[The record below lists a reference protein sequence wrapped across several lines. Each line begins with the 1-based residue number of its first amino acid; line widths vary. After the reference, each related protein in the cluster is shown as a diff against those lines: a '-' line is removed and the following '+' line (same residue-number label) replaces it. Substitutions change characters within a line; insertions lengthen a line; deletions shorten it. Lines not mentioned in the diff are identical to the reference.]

1 MGYFKSIRQSI
12 GSYMLLASKTQQP
25 PVVQVQGPNTQ
36 PPTPPRTPLKP
47 RLQLDPEPLSPTTRT
62 TQWLDS
68 SIPQKGHK
76 EVNIH
81 SVKGSRITK
90 NSPKTSSKKP
100 SRHSNYWGLQSLFV
114 KNETEEAEVRGDEG
128 DLEGDTLIENT
139 ATILQGSNFENDTTI
154 IADIDDALEDPEVTA
169 KLGDEPHDYAGWTE
183 DEIWLLERINML
195 GSEPLLHLTWALD
208 FPTLV
213 PEIYTMDD
221 SRVLIK
227 AINGNTCH
235 GEFAISPPHPIHS
248 NFLEKHHTNL
258 ILPYFSMQSP
268 RRAQSSSSPCP
279 GPGLL
284 RETPPRTNHLPTNQS
299 LLRLVNERRRLRLK
313 RAYPHRQHRP
323 RTSRRARIR
332 RCRSPN
338 E

>member
-1 MGYFKSIRQSI
+1 MI
-12 GSYMLLASKTQQP
+12 LPSKTQQP
-25 PVVQVQGPNTQ
+25 PVVQVQPPNGQ
-36 PPTPPRTPLKP
+36 PPTPPRTPFKP

-68 SIPQKGHK
+68 SIPQKGRK

-90 NSPKTSSKKP
+90 NSPKNSSKK
-100 SRHSNYWGLQSLFV
+100 SGRHSNYWGLQSLFA
-114 KNETEEAEVRGDEG
+114 KNKTGEAELRRDVA

-139 ATILQGSNFENDTTI
+139 AILQGSNFENDTTI
-154 IADIDDALEDPEVTA
+154 IADIDDALGDPEITA
-169 KLGDEPHDYAGWTE
+169 ELGDEPHDYAGWTE

-213 PEIYTMDD
+213 PELYTMDD

-235 GEFAISPPHPIHS
+235 GEYAISPPS
-248 NFLEKHHTNL
+248 
-258 ILPYFSMQSP
+258 
-268 RRAQSSSSPCP
+268 
-279 GPGLL
+279 
-284 RETPPRTNHLPTNQS
+284 PPRS
-299 LLRLVNERRRLRLK
+299 FS
-313 RAYPHRQHRP
+313 AFF
-323 RTSRRARIR
+323 
-332 RCRSPN
+332 
-338 E
+338 

>member
-12 GSYMLLASKTQQP
+12 GSYMLLPSKTQQP
-25 PVVQVQGPNTQ
+25 PVVQVQETQ
-36 PPTPPRTPLKP
+36 APTAQAPTPPRTPLKS

-68 SIPQKGHK
+68 SIPQKGPK
-76 EVNIH
+76 EENLH
-81 SVKGSRITK
+81 SVKGSRIIK
-90 NSPKTSSKKP
+90 SSPKTSSKKP
-100 SRHSNYWGLQSLFV
+100 SRRSNHWGLQSLFA
-114 KNETEEAEVRGDEG
+114 KNQIEEAGVRRDEG

-139 ATILQGSNFENDTTI
+139 ATIPQGSNFENDTTI

-169 KLGDEPHDYAGWTE
+169 GLGDEPHDYAGWTE

-213 PEIYTMDD
+213 PQLYTMDD

-235 GEFAISPPHPIHS
+235 GEFAIPS
-248 NFLEKHHTNL
+248 T
-258 ILPYFSMQSP
+258 
-268 RRAQSSSSPCP
+268 RASC
-279 GPGLL
+279 
-284 RETPPRTNHLPTNQS
+284 
-299 LLRLVNERRRLRLK
+299 
-313 RAYPHRQHRP
+313 
-323 RTSRRARIR
+323 
-332 RCRSPN
+332 
-338 E
+338 

>member
-12 GSYMLLASKTQQP
+12 GSYMLLPSKTQQP
-25 PVVQVQGPNTQ
+25 PVVQVQVQAPTAQ
-36 PPTPPRTPLKP
+36 APTPPRTPFKP

-100 SRHSNYWGLQSLFV
+100 SRQSNHWGLQSLFV
-114 KNETEEAEVRGDEG
+114 KNETEETDVRRDEG

-169 KLGDEPHDYAGWTE
+169 ELGDEPHDYAGWTE

-213 PEIYTMDD
+213 PELYTMDD

-235 GEFAISPPHPIHS
+235 GEFAIP
-248 NFLEKHHTNL
+248 
-258 ILPYFSMQSP
+258 
-268 RRAQSSSSPCP
+268 
-279 GPGLL
+279 
-284 RETPPRTNHLPTNQS
+284 
-299 LLRLVNERRRLRLK
+299 
-313 RAYPHRQHRP
+313 
-323 RTSRRARIR
+323 SRKAS
-332 RCRSPN
+332 C
-338 E
+338 